1 MYIYENKKWPYFTW
15 DNDEIISLLAAAR
28 KQQGLL
34 LGKMQTL
41 GFEVQNDST
50 LTTLIA
56 DIKESSAIEGEKLDS
71 DQIRSSVARKLQ
83 LDLNGLV
90 RSDKNIDGIV
100 EMVFDA
106 TEYYNLPLT
115 KQRLFKWHSYLFPEQ
130 PSFNRIIIGD
140 WRDDSTGPMQIVSG
154 PIGYEKV
161 HFQAP
166 KAKVV
171 GKEMD
176 LFFDWF
182 NNENKTDL
190 FLKAAIAHFW
200 FVTIHPFED
209 GNGRI
214 GRVIS
219 DMLLAKADDTSQR
232 YYSLS
237 AEIKQDKKEY
247 YKILEHTSKGDM
259 DITDWLK
266 WYLDTLMKA
275 ILNADNKLNLVLLK
289 NRFWN
294 ENNNSIKNQRQSLM
308 INKLLDGFEGK
319 LTTTKWAKIAKCS
332 TDTALRDIQDLIGK
346 GILVQGDSG
355 GRSTSYELKVKIKY

>member
-1 MYIYENKKWPYFTW
+1 MYIYENKEWPFFTW
-15 DNDEIISLLAAAR
+15 NNDEIISLLANVR

-50 LTTLIA
+50 LSTLIS
-56 DIKESSAIEGEKLDS
+56 DIRESSAIEGENLDTN
-71 DQIRSSVARKLQ
+71 QIRSSVARKLQ

-100 EMVFDA
+100 EMVYDA
-106 TEYYNLPLT
+106 TNYYELPLT
-115 KQRLFKWHSYLFPEQ
+115 KQRLFKWHSFLFPEQ
-130 PSFNRIIIGD
+130 PSFTKIVIAD

-154 PIGYEKV
+154 PIGYERV

-166 KAKVV
+166 AAKLV

-182 NNENKTDL
+182 NNENKIDL
-190 FLKAAIAHFW
+190 FLKAGIAHFW

-219 DMLLAKADDTSQR
+219 DMLLAKADDTEQR

-237 AEIKQDKKEY
+237 TEIKKEKNEY
-247 YKILEHTSKGDM
+247 YRILEHTSHGDM
-259 DITDWLK
+259 DITQWLK
-266 WYLDTLMKA
+266 WYLNTLSKA
-275 ILNADNKLNLVLLK
+275 IKTSDKKLDLVLQK
-289 NRFWN
+289 NKFWN
-294 ENNNSIKNQRQSLM
+294 EHNNSIKNQRQSVM

-319 LTTTKWAKIAKCS
+319 LTTAKWAKIAKCS
-332 TDTALRDIQDLIGK
+332 TDTALRDIQDLIEK

-355 GRSTSYELKVKIKY
+355 GRSTSYELKG